1 VRIAVLLAAALVL
14 SACER
19 AAEAVTWRGQPGS
32 TQPNAAGLVSLPC
45 DDSTPLEP
53 VLDRYCRLD
62 RHFVTPAAREALV
75 AAAEAVAARY
85 PGEVLHF
92 MDASGPNGVKP
103 FPPHLSHGD
112 GRQIDLGFYYTDRE
126 GRPLADFPDTARY
139 GGYWPAEPPRPG
151 EEIACPAGRIGRAEK
166 PDPPANRPW
175 RLDETKTKVL
185 IEALIADPRVRR
197 ILIEPHLERRL
208 GLWGHPKLRFAGCQA
223 ARHDDHL
230 HVDFY

>member
-1 VRIAVLLAAALVL
+1 MRIAVLLAAALAL
-14 SACER
+14 TACR
-19 AAEAVTWRGQPGS
+19 DAAETVMWRGQPGS
-32 TQPNAAGLVSLPC
+32 AQPNAAGLVTLPC
-45 DDSTPLEP
+45 DGSTPLEP
-53 VLDRYCRLD
+53 VKDRYCRLD
-62 RHFVTPAAREALV
+62 RHFVTPAARDALV

-85 PGEVLHF
+85 PGEVLRF
-92 MDASGPNGVKP
+92 MDASGRDGVKP

-112 GRQIDLGFYYTDRE
+112 GRQIDLGLYYTDRE
-126 GRPLADFPDTARY
+126 GRPLADFPDTTRH

-151 EEIACPAGRIGRAEK
+151 EQIACPEGRVGRAEK

-175 RLDETKTKVL
+175 RLDEAKTRMLVEVL
-185 IEALIADPRVRR
+185 VADPRVRR

-230 HVDFY
+230 HVDFH